1 MTDRRLGWLTMMTF
15 GRRVMLNRATALG
28 AILVALSTALTAAEP
43 LAVLECHE
51 ITGRDW
57 GRTLVT
63 YHLAGP
69 GFKSASISDGKVGEA
84 LPPEGS
90 PGRVRLKAAVKPGEV
105 RLLDASAKE
114 VPFQLSRVRL
124 TQDGALVSARLS
136 FYAELPASGSYHYE
150 LLPGKTTAPLSGT
163 PGLEGRITGDALD
176 HPGSTASAGRPADR
190 RIRSGVRPDRH
201 AAAVGAGGGE
211 VPIP

>member
-1 MTDRRLGWLTMMTF
+1 
-15 GRRVMLNRATALG
+15 MLNRATAIG

-43 LAVLECHE
+43 LAVLECRE

-63 YHLAGP
+63 YHLEGP
-69 GFKSASISDGKVGEA
+69 GFKAASVSDGKAGEA

-124 TQDGALVSARLS
+124 TQDGAIVSARLS

-150 LLPGKTTAPLSGT
+150 LLPGRPAPSVAAPKMAVAGNLLVLDN
-163 PGLEGRITGDALD
+163 GLVAIRLPHGKRQFQQPLAVAAD
-176 HPGSTASAGRPADR
+176 HGQAMTHIDDLEKAGRLGP
-190 RIRSGVRPDRH
+190 G
-201 AAAVGAGGGE
+201 
-211 VPIP
+211 